1 MKKILVTLAV
11 LGTALWSCNR
21 SDIEGV
27 DNPEREI
34 GSNYLSVSIVST
46 MESGTR
52 AENDGVG
59 EYEYGVPAE
68 NEVKNVRFYFFD
80 ANGVAQAVKRNST
93 NTGWDSYY
101 DVTSESEELTTS
113 EGDDENVEKIINAI
127 LVLESPKG
135 DQVPASL
142 VAIVNY
148 NTKVFGNDEDLDA
161 SSITSLLANIG
172 KFTES
177 KDNTGYSYASD
188 GFFMSSTVYRPA
200 TGSTVV
206 EHKLKPEDFQR
217 NPDSAKEHPVEI
229 YVERAVAKVSLN
241 TNIADAITA
250 VGDEAGNALAG
261 KFFPVYETVTGQ
273 DPVHLEIDGTKIY
286 TEFLGWNVTQTA
298 DRSFAVKNLDPAWT
312 IEDPRSNDNPFAFW
326 SSIDYH
332 RSFWALNPTGI
343 EWQYTDFDGA
353 SIGEFP
359 AGNAVK
365 GIVDGTGNYTY
376 VHENAPQDKDGKRTE
391 VIVAARLVDKDGNKI
406 KLADFNGFKFIGEN
420 YQDEVLKAVANMI
433 NVWKKEAVA
442 GGGIKYSSIEGD
454 LELKTA
460 RELKIYDEEVPE
472 KQVGS
477 YYVYAQLKEEAMD
490 NFYVDADDV
499 LGEKVEAKDLND
511 LLLELP
517 YIKVWTEGN
526 TYYFVEIKHLND
538 QEWSDADA
546 EPYPVGKFG
555 VVRNHWYQFEI
566 TNVFG
571 LGTPV
576 FKPSEKIIPEDP
588 NQHESYLAAKININS
603 WRLVKQSAT
612 LGQR

>member
-34 GSNYLSVSIVST
+34 GSNYLTVSIVST

-52 AENDGVG
+52 ADDGDG
-59 EYEYGVPAE
+59 EYEYGDPDE

-80 ANGVAQAVKRNST
+80 ANGVAQAVKRNSD
-93 NTGWDSYY
+93 NTGWDTYY
-101 DVTSESEELTTS
+101 DITSESEELTTS
-113 EGDDENVEKIINAI
+113 VGTNDNVEKIINAI

-148 NTKVFGNDEDLDA
+148 NKKVFGDKDLNA
-161 SSITSLLANIG
+161 GTITDLLANIG
-172 KFTES
+172 KYTES
-177 KDNTGYSYASD
+177 NDNEGYSYESD

-206 EHKLKPEDFQR
+206 EHKLKPEDFKR
-217 NPDSAKEHPVEI
+217 NPDDAKLNPVEI
-229 YVERAVAKVSLN
+229 YVERAVAKVSLH
-241 TNIADAITA
+241 TNIDKAIEAT
-250 VGDEAGNALAG
+250 GDEAENALDG

-273 DPVHLEIDGTKIY
+273 DPVHLVINGTEIY

-298 DRSFAVKNLDPAWT
+298 DISYAVKNLDPSWT
-312 IEDPRSNDNPFAFW
+312 IEESRTDDNPFAFW

-343 EWQYTDFDGA
+343 KWQYTDFNGA
-353 SIGEFP
+353 SDGEYP

-365 GIVDGTGNYTY
+365 GIVDGATEKNYTY

-391 VIVAARLVDKDGNKI
+391 VIVAARLVDKEGNKI

-420 YQDEVLKAVANMI
+420 YKDEVLKAVANMI
-433 NVWKKEAVA
+433 NVWKKEAVT
-442 GGGIKYSSIEGD
+442 GGGFKYSSIEGD

-460 RELKIYDEEVPE
+460 TELGIYDEEDPD

-477 YYVYAQLKEEAMD
+477 FYVYAQLKEGAKD
-490 NFYVDADDV
+490 NVYVDADDDSGAEV
-499 LGEKVEAKDLND
+499 DDLD
-511 LLLELP
+511 KRLLDLP
-517 YIKVWTEGN
+517 YIKFWTEGN

-538 QEWSDADA
+538 VEWSDTDE